1 MNNLLAGTLN
11 ENLGNIVTK
20 LNTLMDSFWIY
31 IIMALAAV
39 VVIWGA
45 YVGIKIAVAH
55 RNEEKINARGMVKNL
70 IIGIVI
76 IFVIAVG
83 APLLINGLSAWVGIE
98 GEDTASAVTLM
109 STAYSVSD
117 GNNLLAASL
126 NDNLQEI
133 VTKLNDLMDSFWI
146 YIVMALAAVVV
157 IWGAYVGIR
166 IAVAHRN
173 EEKINARDMVKNL
186 IIGIVIIFV
195 VAMGAP
201 LLINGLSA
209 WVGIGA

>member
-1 MNNLLAGTLN
+1 MNFLAGTLN

-20 LNTLMDSFWIY
+20 LNELMDSFWLY
-31 IIMALAAV
+31 IVLALAGV

-45 YVGIKIAVAH
+45 YVGIRIAVAN
-55 RNEEKINARGMVKNL
+55 RNEEKINARGMVKSL

-83 APLLINGLSAWVGIE
+83 APLLINGLNAWVGTEATDGASI
-98 GEDTASAVTLM
+98 ASAMSLNVSSVTTEN
-109 STAYSVSD
+109 S
-117 GNNLLAASL
+117 GLLAAGL
-126 NDNLQEI
+126 NENLQEI
-133 VTKLNDLMDSFWI
+133 VTKLQELMDSFWV
-146 YIVMALAAVVV
+146 YIVMALAGVVV
-157 IWGAYVGIR
+157 IWGAYVGSR

-173 EEKINARDMVKNL
+173 EEKINARDMVKSL
-186 IIGIVIIFV
+186 VIGIIIIFV

-209 WVGIGA
+209 WVG

>member
-1 MNNLLAGTLN
+1 MGH
-11 ENLGNIVTK
+11 V
-20 LNTLMDSFWIY
+20 
-31 IIMALAAV
+31 
-39 VVIWGA
+39 
-45 YVGIKIAVAH
+45 
-55 RNEEKINARGMVKNL
+55 
-70 IIGIVI
+70 
-76 IFVIAVG
+76 
-83 APLLINGLSAWVGIE
+83 
-98 GEDTASAVTLM
+98 
-109 STAYSVSD
+109 
-117 GNNLLAASL
+117 LLAASL
-126 NDNLQEI
+126 NENLQEI
-133 VTKLNDLMDSFWI
+133 INKLSELMDSFWI

-209 WVGIGA
+209 WVG

>member
-1 MNNLLAGTLN
+1 MAGTLN

-20 LNTLMDSFWIY
+20 LNELMDSFWLY
-31 IIMALAAV
+31 IVLALAGV

-45 YVGIKIAVAH
+45 YVGIRIAVAN
-55 RNEEKINARGMVKNL
+55 RNEEKINARGMVKSL

-83 APLLINGLSAWVGIE
+83 APLLINGLNAWVGTEATDGASI
-98 GEDTASAVTLM
+98 ASAMSLNVSSVTAEN
-109 STAYSVSD
+109 S
-117 GNNLLAASL
+117 GLLAAGL
-126 NDNLQEI
+126 NENLQEI
-133 VTKLNDLMDSFWI
+133 VTKLQELMDSFWV
-146 YIVMALAAVVV
+146 YIVMALAGVVV

-173 EEKINARDMVKNL
+173 EEKINARDMVKSL
-186 IIGIVIIFV
+186 VIGIIIIFV

-209 WVGIGA
+209 WVG